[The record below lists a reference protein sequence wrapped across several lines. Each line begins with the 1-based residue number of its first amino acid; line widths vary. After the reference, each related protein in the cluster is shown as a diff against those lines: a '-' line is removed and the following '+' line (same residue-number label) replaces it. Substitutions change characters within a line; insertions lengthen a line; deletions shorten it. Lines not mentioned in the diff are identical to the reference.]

1 MPEQG
6 FGGHGD
12 RWVHDT
18 LQYREAHP
26 RAVRDTLRWR
36 VAAWQLYRCPMQG
49 RRMFESAAIWPHVT
63 WQARKFSVILQ
74 ICRGVAQSGSVL
86 AWGARGRVF
95 ESLRPDQKSS
105 RAGWFIFGWP
115 AGFSVLSFSFL
126 SCCAPHFDRHQ
137 KWSVHAVM
145 ACRCAGLLLYRE
157 ASSGWR
163 NSVHRDRL
171 HGNAARLQRRQA
183 GWNSVHRDAAG
194 LLQRLAGASFCK
206 PGNPGSVAGPF
217 GCRASGLDVP

>member
-1 MPEQG
+1 MGAAADPAPFVARPGQVR
-6 FGGHGD
+6 HG
-12 RWVHDT
+12 VSAT
-18 LQYREAHP
+18 GNNTQPAP
-26 RAVRDTLRWR
+26 RICVSGKDA
-36 VAAWQLYRCPMQG
+36 
-49 RRMFESAAIWPHVT
+49 
-63 WQARKFSVILQ
+63 VILWV
-74 ICRGVAQSGSVL
+74 CRGVAQSGSVL

-206 PGNPGSVAGPF
+206 PGNPGSVAGLF